1 MSDGS
6 HKLLI
11 GWAVPG
17 MDTDADL
24 PTHFTLTATADHA
37 DLSWMMT
44 LATSDPI
51 DWLLQRGR

>member
-1 MSDGS
+1 
-6 HKLLI
+6 
-11 GWAVPG
+11 
-17 MDTDADL
+17 MDADADL

-51 DWLLQRGR
+51 DWLCSAADEKRIGDLNGQRQ